1 MKKIEHYFTIDLHGE
16 NWSEITEKSK
26 YIFFDPYY
34 EISTDTNYAL
44 PFIILHFI
52 TNYNLSDLEL
62 ILRLAGFSALLPEEM
77 PYRDVE
83 TLYYST
89 SPRYISTSWFDGCS
103 TKQQAEKYIEEKLG
117 DGIIAKYRESKKEQF
132 ARRRLKIAELAKE
145 YGLGVYDSERGRNP
159 SCECEKNK
167 GR

>member
-1 MKKIEHYFTIDLHGE
+1 MEKIEHYFTIDLCGD

-26 YIFFDPYY
+26 YIFYDPYY
-34 EISTDTNYAL
+34 EISTDNNYEL

-77 PYRDVE
+77 PYRHVD
-83 TLYYST
+83 TLSYST
-89 SPRYISTSWFDGCS
+89 SPRYISDSWFDGCL
-103 TKQQAEKYIEEKLG
+103 TKKHAEKYIEEKLG
-117 DGIIAKYRESKKEQF
+117 TGIIAKYRESKNEQY
-132 ARRRLKIAELAKE
+132 ARERLKIAELAKK
-145 YGLGVYDSERGRNP
+145 YGLGVYDLERGRNP
-159 SCECEKNK
+159 YCECGKSK

>member
-1 MKKIEHYFTIDLHGE
+1 MKKIEHYFKFDLCE
-16 NWSEITEKSK
+16 DKWSEITQKGK
-26 YIFFDPYY
+26 YVFYDPYY
-34 EISTDTNYAL
+34 EISADTNYEL

-52 TNYNLSDLEL
+52 TEYNLSDLEL

-77 PYRDVE
+77 PYCNVE
-83 TLYYST
+83 TLSYS
-89 SPRYISTSWFDGCS
+89 SSARYISDSWFDGCS

-132 ARRRLKIAELAKE
+132 ARQRLKIAELAKK
-145 YGLGVYDSERGRNP
+145 YGLGVYDLERGRNP
-159 SCECEKNK
+159 YCECDKNK